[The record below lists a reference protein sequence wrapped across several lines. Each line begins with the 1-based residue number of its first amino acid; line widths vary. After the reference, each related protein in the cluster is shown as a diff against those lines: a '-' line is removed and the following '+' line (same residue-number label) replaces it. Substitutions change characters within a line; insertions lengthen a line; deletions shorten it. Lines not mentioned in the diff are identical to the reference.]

1 MDGFDTNSQFAYLD
15 HLSTEELEDILRA
28 DMEVSEGDT
37 DLALYIMEVI
47 AKREDATSEESKN
60 RTLKALQEFHA
71 VYNTPEGAG
80 QTLYPPEP
88 Q

>member
-47 AKREDATSEESKN
+47 TKREDATSEESGN
-60 RTLKALQEFHA
+60 RTLKALQEFRA